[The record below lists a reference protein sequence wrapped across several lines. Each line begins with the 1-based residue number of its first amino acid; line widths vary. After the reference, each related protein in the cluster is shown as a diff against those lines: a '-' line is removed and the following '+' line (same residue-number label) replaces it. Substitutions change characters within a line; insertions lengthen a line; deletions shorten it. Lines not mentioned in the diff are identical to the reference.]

1 MGQSCKGKVAL
12 VTGAS
17 RGIGKAIATRLGA
30 EGADV
35 AVVARTAKTG
45 DHKLPGS
52 VDETV
57 NLIQSFG
64 VRAKG
69 FTADLGDP
77 TVDTGAVVDEVEAE
91 LGPVDILVNN
101 VAGGG
106 YQFFLEWTDAQI
118 ERVLQLNFWV
128 PWRLVRRTLPAMR
141 ERGSGAIL
149 NISSASAIHP
159 EGPPFPPNVTSAKG
173 TIYGGTQAMLDRLTI
188 SPADELHVAGASI
201 P

>member
-1 MGQSCKGKVAL
+1 MGRSCEGRVAL

-35 AVVARTAKTG
+35 AIVARTAKSG
-45 DHKLPGS
+45 DDKLPGS

-57 NLIQSFG
+57 ALIESFG
-64 VRAKG
+64 SRAKG
-69 FTADLGDP
+69 FTADLADP
-77 TVDTGAVVDEVEAE
+77 NLDTSALIDEVEAD

-128 PWRLVRRTLPAMR
+128 PWRLVRRTLPGMR
-141 ERGSGAIL
+141 ERGGGAIL
-149 NISSASAIHP
+149 NISSAS
-159 EGPPFPPNVTSAKG
+159 
-173 TIYGGTQAMLDRLTI
+173 
-188 SPADELHVAGASI
+188 
-201 P
+201 

>member
-1 MGQSCKGKVAL
+1 MGRSCEGHVAL

-35 AVVARTAKTG
+35 AIVARTAKTG
-45 DHKLPGS
+45 DHRLPGS

-57 NLIQSFG
+57 ELIESSG
-64 VRAKG
+64 SRAKG
-69 FTADLGDP
+69 FTADLAHPALD
-77 TVDTGAVVDEVEAE
+77 VDAVVDEVEAE

-118 ERVLQLNFWV
+118 E
-128 PWRLVRRTLPAMR
+128 
-141 ERGSGAIL
+141 
-149 NISSASAIHP
+149 
-159 EGPPFPPNVTSAKG
+159 
-173 TIYGGTQAMLDRLTI
+173 
-188 SPADELHVAGASI
+188 
-201 P
+201 